1 MRKYVMRR
9 LALMLPVVACSMFLI
24 FAMVFVLP
32 GDPIRALSGFK
43 PQPPAVN
50 RALRDE
56 YNLNDPLVVQYVKY
70 LVNAL
75 HFDFGRDFAGREVST
90 LITQRLPK
98 TARLALVAMVFEVVV
113 GTVAGLLA
121 AMRRDRFVDTLVMTT
136 TITVVSIPVI
146 VLAPLTQ
153 NYFGV
158 KLEWFPIGGVDRGWY
173 SYLLP
178 GMVLGSLSLA
188 YFARLLRAAL
198 IENLRTEYVR
208 FARAKGLPPRRV
220 VGVHTLR
227 NSLLPVL
234 TFFAVDIGALIGGS
248 VVVETVFNIPGIGL
262 LFIDAARAQET
273 PVVIGVTTFL
283 VLAYSLLNLAV
294 DLLHAALD
302 PRIRLE

>member
-1 MRKYVMRR
+1 VRKYALRR
-9 LALMLPVVACSMFLI
+9 LALVVPVVVGSTFLI

-50 RALRDE
+50 RALRDQ
-56 YNLNDPLVVQYVKY
+56 YNLNDPLLVQYVKY
-70 LVNAL
+70 LFNAL
-75 HFDFGRDFAGREVST
+75 HLDFGRDFAGREVSV
-90 LITQRLPK
+90 LITQRLPR
-98 TARLALVAMVFEVVV
+98 TARLAFVAMLFEVLV
-113 GTVAGLLA
+113 GTVAALIA
-121 AMRRDRFVDTLVMTT
+121 ALRRDRFADTLVMTT

-146 VLAPLTQ
+146 VLAPLAQ
-153 NYFGV
+153 YYLGV
-158 KLEWFPIGGVDRGWY
+158 KLGWFPIGGVDRGWY

-198 IENLRTEYVR
+198 VENLRAEYVH

-220 VGVHTLR
+220 VGIHAMR

-234 TFFAVDIGALIGGS
+234 TFFAVDIGALLGGS

-273 PVVIGVTTFL
+273 PVIIGVTTFL
-283 VLAYSLLNLAV
+283 VLVYSLLNLAV
-294 DLLHAALD
+294 DLLHAVLD